1 MLKKGERDMYFKEE
15 TMNLNTSGSI
25 ELAADLADLMLD
37 KAFEQDLISSFT
49 QKRYFLSKDAP
60 QPLWTLCSVSFQ
72 MIRLFHSSEIFV
84 IDEQL
89 FDDAKP
95 FELVDCCSGDS
106 VVKIKKSYIET
117 GGWH

>member
-1 MLKKGERDMYFKEE
+1 
-15 TMNLNTSGSI
+15 
-25 ELAADLADLMLD
+25 
-37 KAFEQDLISSFT
+37 
-49 QKRYFLSKDAP
+49 
-60 QPLWTLCSVSFQ
+60 

-89 FDDAKP
+89 FDNAKP